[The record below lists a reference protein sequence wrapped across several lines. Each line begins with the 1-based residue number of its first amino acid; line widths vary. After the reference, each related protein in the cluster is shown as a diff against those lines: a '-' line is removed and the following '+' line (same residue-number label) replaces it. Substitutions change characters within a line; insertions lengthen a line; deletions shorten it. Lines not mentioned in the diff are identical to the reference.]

1 MSRTSAYAP
10 GSEGWLLEVRDENP
24 QIFAALALRGL
35 LYGQLWQF
43 GCPGGAALPEYY
55 LTC

>member
-1 MSRTSAYAP
+1 MSRISAYVP
-10 GSEGWLLEVRDENP
+10 GSEGWLLEVRAERP
-24 QIFAALALRGL
+24 QVYAVLALRGL